1 MREWR
6 LANVERFDVLGKLG
20 AGGMGAVYRA
30 FDHQRNTHVALK
42 TLLTGDARALYR
54 FKREFRAVA
63 DLVHPNLVTLYD
75 FHTIGDDCFFSMELV
90 NGCSFISFVRR
101 WADHPD
107 PAITPELAPEAYP
120 DTATAATGV
129 LGRGAAPDAP
139 SIRGVLDVHRLRQA
153 LQQLVDGVHALHCAG
168 KLHRDVKPSN
178 VLVTGEGRV
187 VLLDFGLTSDK
198 IELAGADAKERAL
211 GTPMYA
217 SPEQAAHRPQ
227 SEASDWYSVG
237 VMLYEALTGERPF
250 AHAGYGVVH
259 VKQTQDPPPPREL
272 TPEAPADL
280 SDLAMALLSRD
291 PAQRP
296 AGADILAALAAG
308 PSIATEHIRRATVA
322 HSFVGREPELGAL
335 SSSLA
340 ASRDGECVSVF
351 VSGPSGLGKSAL
363 VHRFLSALDPGVVVL
378 EGRCYERES
387 LPYKSIDT
395 VIDALSRY
403 LLQLPDAAV
412 RDLLPRDIDALSR
425 LFPVLRRVPA
435 IAAPGTRRV
444 QPPDLQELRRR
455 AFVALRQLLRYLGER
470 VSLVLFIDDL
480 QWGDVDSAG
489 FFADL
494 IRHPDAPSLLLIA
507 AYRSDEE
514 SSSELLQVLARFRVG
529 AAPGRTRDIHLGPLT
544 QEAASELVHACAGRA
559 VDGARLAEVIRESG
573 GHTLFLSELARNIPL
588 AGDSPSA
595 LPSLDSLLAS
605 RVDQLSDS
613 ARSLLRISCVAG
625 RPLRVGLAVRAAALD
640 HVGAELVTL
649 RAERL
654 VRVRRS
660 DDEQMI
666 EPYHDRVRET
676 IVARLGEQE
685 LRGTHANLALAL
697 ESEREPD
704 HEALVGH
711 WLRAGEGP
719 RAAEHALRAAT
730 IAESTLAFHRAA
742 DLYAVV
748 LEQVDHDEKTRRALL
763 TARAHALRYAGRL
776 DEAAAEYGAAAA
788 GADRHEHLEL
798 SRLQLEQTLRRGH
811 LEEGMSKAGEVLR
824 AVNLKL
830 PRSPR
835 RALLTI
841 VGRRMQLKLRGL
853 GFTPRSADEVDSET
867 LLRIDVCSSVSTP
880 MAWLAPF
887 FGRALQFTFLL
898 DALRAGEPSRA
909 AHALTFEIGFL
920 SMSGVKKRAASEKLA
935 ARVLGL
941 AESSGDPYALGVGLS
956 TSGVASFLTG
966 YWREA
971 EQRLR
976 EGETILRDRTANA
989 RWEIDLTQIMRM
1001 SALVY
1006 LGEFGELM
1014 RMVPI
1019 YLREAEER
1027 GDVYAAR
1034 GFKGW
1039 RTNVTWLGLDQPEEA
1054 RTHVEEV
1061 STSLDGA
1068 FHLHHYYELLAR
1080 VQIDLYQQSG
1090 ARAWERIS
1098 EFWPL
1103 LKRSMLLRI
1112 QSVRIEGNYLR
1123 ARAALAYARE
1133 TGDSRA
1139 LAAAEESARAIV
1151 KERAP
1156 WGNPLVTMVRAAIS
1170 HQRGD
1175 TDRAAT
1181 LLRTAA
1187 ADLDQVDMAIY
1198 AAACRARL
1206 GTLIGGDEGDQLLA
1220 GSRKLMDAQGIRNAA
1235 RVVNLYAP
1243 GWPGND

>member
-1 MREWR
+1 MAGWSPPG
-6 LANVERFDVLGKLG
+6 VERFDVLAKLG
-20 AGGMGAVYRA
+20 AGGMGVVYRA
-30 FDHQRNTHVALK
+30 FDHERNTHVALK
-42 TLLTGDARALYR
+42 TLLTRDARALYR

-75 FHTIGDDCFFSMELV
+75 FHTIGDECFFSMELID
-90 NGCSFISFVRR
+90 GCSFISFVRR
-101 WADHPD
+101 RADLPD
-107 PAITPELAPEAYP
+107 PAITPGTASAVDP
-120 DTATAATGV
+120 DTPTAVTGV
-129 LGRGAAPDAP
+129 LTHRAAASTPSVRGE
-139 SIRGVLDVHRLRQA
+139 LDVDRLRSA

-168 KLHRDVKPSN
+168 KLHRDIKPSN
-178 VLVTGEGRV
+178 VLVTGDGRV

-198 IELAGADAKERAL
+198 GDLAGADVGEGAL

-217 SPEQAAHRPQ
+217 SPEQAARRPQ

-237 VMLYEALTGERPF
+237 VVLYEALTGRRPF
-250 AHAGYGVVH
+250 EHAGRDVVRL
-259 VKQTQDPPPPREL
+259 KQTQDPPPVRKHSPD
-272 TPEAPADL
+272 APDDL

-296 AGADILAALAAG
+296 GGAEILAALATE
-308 PSIATEHIRRATVA
+308 PSAATEHIREATMA
-322 HSFVGREPELGAL
+322 HAFVGRESE
-335 SSSLA
+335 LA
-340 ASRDGECVSVF
+340 ALHAALDASQRGECVSAF

-363 VHRFLSALDPGVVVL
+363 IHRFLSELDPGAVVL
-378 EGRCYERES
+378 SGRCYERES

-395 VIDALSRY
+395 VIDALTRH
-403 LLQLPDAAV
+403 LLQLPDTAI
-412 RDLLPRDIDALSR
+412 RELLPRDIDALSR
-425 LFPVLRRVPA
+425 LFPVLRRVPI

-455 AFVALRQLLRYLGER
+455 AFVALRQLLRNLGDT
-470 VSLVLFIDDL
+470 VPLALFIDDL

-489 FFADL
+489 FLADL
-494 IRHPDAPSLLLIA
+494 IQHPDPPSLLLVA

-514 SSSELLQVLARFRVG
+514 TSSGLLRVLARFRAN
-529 AAPGRTRDIHLGPLT
+529 AAPGRTRDIRLGPLSE
-544 QEAASELVHACAGRA
+544 EAASDLVHACAGPA
-559 VDGARLAEVIRESG
+559 VDDARLREVIRESG
-573 GHTLFLSELARNIPL
+573 GHALFLSELARNISL
-588 AGDSPSA
+588 AGDSPTQ
-595 LPSLDSLLAS
+595 LPSLDTLLTS
-605 RVDQLSDS
+605 RVAQLSQA
-613 ARSLLRISCVAG
+613 ARDLLRTSCVAG
-625 RPLRVGLAVRAAALD
+625 RPLRVDLSVRAAHLD
-640 HVGAELVTL
+640 HIGAELVTL

-654 VRVRRS
+654 VRVRRG
-660 DDEQMI
+660 DDEQLI
-666 EPYHDRVRET
+666 EPYHDRVRESV
-676 IVARLGEQE
+676 VAGLSDEE
-685 LRGTHANLALAL
+685 LRATHANLALAL

-704 HEALVGH
+704 HEALVDH

-730 IAESTLAFHRAA
+730 IAENTLAFHRAA

-748 LEQVDHDEKTRRALL
+748 LEHVDHDEKTRRALL
-763 TARAHALRYAGRL
+763 TARAHALRDAGRL

-798 SRLQLEQTLRRGH
+798 SRLQLEQVLRRGH
-811 LEEGMSKAGEVLR
+811 LEAGMSKAAEVLR
-824 AVNLKL
+824 AVNLEL
-830 PRSPR
+830 PRSSR
-835 RALLTI
+835 GALLTI
-841 VGRRMQLKLRGL
+841 VRRMIYLKLRGL
-853 GFTPRSADEVDSET
+853 GFTPRNADEVDSET

-880 MAWLAPF
+880 LAWVAPF
-887 FGRALQFTFLL
+887 FGRALQFAFLI
-898 DALRAGEPSRA
+898 DALRAGERSRA

-920 SMSGVKKRAASEKLA
+920 SMAGVKKRKASEKLA
-935 ARVLGL
+935 AQVREL
-941 AESSGDPYALGVGLS
+941 AESTGDPYALGVCLS

-971 EQRLR
+971 EERLR
-976 EGETILRDRTANA
+976 EGEAILRDRTANA

-1001 SALVY
+1001 SSLVY

-1054 RTHVEEV
+1054 RAHVEEV
-1061 STSLDGA
+1061 STSMDGA

-1080 VQIDLYQQSG
+1080 VQIDLYSQSSK
-1090 ARAWERIS
+1090 RAWERIS

-1133 TGDSRA
+1133 TGDSLA
-1139 LAAAEESARAIV
+1139 LDAAEQSARAID

-1156 WGNPLVTMVRAAIS
+1156 WGDPLVTLVRATAS
-1170 HQRGD
+1170 YQRGD

-1181 LLRTAA
+1181 LLRTT
-1187 ADLDQVDMAIY
+1187 ADGLDRAEMAIY

-1206 GTLIGGDEGDQLLA
+1206 GALIGGDEGDQLLGDTREA
-1220 GSRKLMDAQGIRNAA
+1220 MDAQGIRNGA
-1235 RVVNLYAP
+1235 RMVDLYAP
-1243 GWPGND
+1243 GW